1 MNRLRQ
7 TSPNRTPGLNYR
19 VKSLVI
25 FNIILV
31 LAIQVQAQTL
41 TISSGGDTGTSGTN
55 WSTSGTNPVTI
66 AAAVGDANI
75 NTTVVVNY
83 LNAGISVILSAP
95 ADIRLS
101 DAISKTAGTASLTFQ
116 AGRDIFI
123 QAGISSTGSSL
134 PLTFNAD
141 SNNDNLGAIAVS
153 DNLST
158 NGGAL
163 TFEDDI
169 TFNGITAQTI
179 NSGAAAIA
187 FNGEVMLSNT
197 SGVTLT
203 ASDYDII
210 FTKAVNS
217 GNSYS
222 LDATVKTWAYAFL
235 AHNTTTSYLA
245 TITSK
250 MELAAAMAVVP
261 AAGAWLGGS
270 DEATEGTW
278 KWVTGPEAGT
288 IFWTTALAQGVTG
301 YNGTNGSYVNWNS
314 GEPNDSGSNEDALQ
328 IRNNADGLWN
338 DLPVSGSTLASV
350 VETQLSPSPLTISAG
365 TGTVTFGGPVG
376 TGKPLKSLS
385 VTAES
390 TAINGGT
397 VVTNSGSVSGGQSYS
412 GNITLGSAST
422 TLSMLDTPTDFT
434 LNSGKTLTNATNA
447 DASLT
452 IKTTA
457 GIVLGANSGISSATG
472 KLNTILWVD
481 TDGNGGGIFVNSG
494 ASISSNDGDVT
505 LSGGT
510 DYTTG
515 YARGTLA
522 TNWSGV
528 RLDGSITSGSGSVL
542 LRGQIGD
549 IPANQNTLSP
559 GGVFIVPSGSITA
572 TSGNITLA
580 GYVSSN
586 VGTGNALR
594 AIRLGDGIASVGQAS
609 ITTTSGNISLTGTTA
624 PTYAGAGILFDSS
637 KIQSGSGSI
646 TLTGQ
651 RGGGEP
657 DLLFN
662 SGTISKN
669 ISNQISSTTGNITMN
684 ANSLEVW
691 GEGDLYTRLP
701 ISSAGKLTIQPRTAG
716 ITIGL
721 AGGTGSL
728 NLAANLF
735 STSFNNGFSSITI
748 GHSTAGNITVGGALS
763 YNDPLTLLT
772 AGNIIINANL
782 TAAANGAGVVLRA
795 GGNISQAALVGVTT
809 SGGDV
814 VYWADAESVGG
825 GAISIGGA
833 SSIATSGGHLWMG
846 GGSGSDSWSG
856 LAVGDGYATGTSSL
870 FNGIMIDGAS
880 INTDGGNMAL
890 HGKSSQQNGVACG
903 IRVNDGNS
911 MADANINSGSGT
923 ILLDGISQGTQY
935 PAGIEFNKN
944 TSRKVTITSDNTTA
958 NAISIIADSTPASVA
973 SWGLLSY
980 YNTEIS
986 ATGSGGG
993 ITLTGKINN
1002 LGGKA
1007 VGFVNVAT
1015 PGSTGT
1021 RVLANGGPIIFN
1033 TITDGSGN
1041 SIYASGTGMVVGQ
1054 LTGSSVP
1061 TSSCNIVLNIDR
1073 SMAGT
1078 LADVPDLTFNSSG
1091 TLAIQPPTANTTIG
1105 IGGATGTVQ
1114 LPASLFSTNF
1124 ADGFSQITI
1133 GGSSQSGNINLN
1145 SVTFRDNTRLQTTG
1159 TVTVNAGKT
1168 ITASGVKLQIDNT
1181 LGVGSESKIIR

>member
-1 MNRLRQ
+1 MKILNQ
-7 TSPNRTPGLNYR
+7 TPPNHIPGLNYR

-222 LDATVKTWAYAFL
+222 LDATVKTWADAFL

-270 DEATEGTW
+270 DKETEGTW
-278 KWVTGPEAGT
+278 EWVTGPEAGT
-288 IFWTTALAQGVTG
+288 IFWTTALSTG
-301 YNGTNGSYVNWNS
+301 IKGYFGTNGSFVNWNTS
-314 GEPNDSGSNEDALQ
+314 EPNNSQDIEDALR
-328 IRNNADGLWN
+328 IRNNTDGYWN
-338 DLPVSGSTLASV
+338 DSPTTSSTLASV
-350 VETQLSPSPLTISAG
+350 VETQLSPSPLTISTG
-365 TGTVTFGGPVG
+365 TGTVTFGGPLG
-376 TGKPLKSLS
+376 KGKPLKSLS
-385 VTAES
+385 VTAAS

-412 GNITLGSAST
+412 GNITLGSAIT
-422 TLSMLDTPTDFT
+422 TLTMLDTPADFT
-434 LNSGKTLTNATNA
+434 LHSGKTLTNATNA

-472 KLNTILWVD
+472 KLNTILWAD

-494 ASISSNDGDVT
+494 ASITSNGGDVT

-510 DYTTG
+510 EYTTG
-515 YARGTLA
+515 YARGTSV
-522 TNWSGV
+522 TDWSGV
-528 RLDGSITSGSGSVL
+528 RLDGSITSGTGSVL

-549 IPANQNTLSP
+549 IPENQNTLSP

-572 TSGNITLA
+572 TSGNITLT

-594 AIRLGDGIASVGQAS
+594 AIRMGDGITSVGQANL
-609 ITTTSGNISLTGTTA
+609 TTASGNIIVTGTTI
-624 PTYAGAGILFDSS
+624 PTYAGAGVLFDSS

-662 SGTISKN
+662 SGTILKN

-691 GEGDLYTRLP
+691 GEGDLYSRLP
-701 ISSAGKLTIQPRTAG
+701 ISSAGQLTIQPRTA
-716 ITIGL
+716 
-721 AGGTGSL
+721 A
-728 NLAANLF
+728 
-735 STSFNNGFSSITI
+735 
-748 GHSTAGNITVGGALS
+748 
-763 YNDPLTLLT
+763 
-772 AGNIIINANL
+772 
-782 TAAANGAGVVLRA
+782 
-795 GGNISQAALVGVTT
+795 
-809 SGGDV
+809 
-814 VYWADAESVGG
+814 
-825 GAISIGGA
+825 
-833 SSIATSGGHLWMG
+833 
-846 GGSGSDSWSG
+846 
-856 LAVGDGYATGTSSL
+856 
-870 FNGIMIDGAS
+870 
-880 INTDGGNMAL
+880 
-890 HGKSSQQNGVACG
+890 
-903 IRVNDGNS
+903 
-911 MADANINSGSGT
+911 
-923 ILLDGISQGTQY
+923 
-935 PAGIEFNKN
+935 
-944 TSRKVTITSDNTTA
+944 
-958 NAISIIADSTPASVA
+958 
-973 SWGLLSY
+973 
-980 YNTEIS
+980 
-986 ATGSGGG
+986 
-993 ITLTGKINN
+993 
-1002 LGGKA
+1002 
-1007 VGFVNVAT
+1007 
-1015 PGSTGT
+1015 
-1021 RVLANGGPIIFN
+1021 
-1033 TITDGSGN
+1033 
-1041 SIYASGTGMVVGQ
+1041 
-1054 LTGSSVP
+1054 
-1061 TSSCNIVLNIDR
+1061 
-1073 SMAGT
+1073 
-1078 LADVPDLTFNSSG
+1078 
-1091 TLAIQPPTANTTIG
+1091 TTIG
-1105 IGGATGTVQ
+1105 IGGGAGTLQ
-1114 LPASLFSTNF
+1114 LPSSFFSTSF

-1133 GGSSQSGNINLN
+1133 GGGSQSGNINLN

>member
-1 MNRLRQ
+1 MKILNQ
-7 TSPNRTPGLNYR
+7 TPPNHIPGLNYR

-163 TFEDDI
+163 AFEDDI

-222 LDATVKTWAYAFL
+222 LDATVKTWADAFL

-288 IFWTTALAQGVTG
+288 IFWTTALSTG
-301 YNGTNGSYVNWNS
+301 IKGYVGTNGSFVNWNT
-314 GEPNDSGSNEDALQ
+314 GEPNNSQGIEDALQ
-328 IRNNADGLWN
+328 IRNNTDGYWN
-338 DLPVSGSTLASV
+338 DLPTTSSTLASV

-412 GNITLGSAST
+412 GNITLGSAIT
-422 TLSMLDTPTDFT
+422 TLTMLDTPADFT

-494 ASISSNDGDVT
+494 ASITSNGGDVT

-510 DYTTG
+510 DYTSG

-559 GGVFIVPSGSITA
+559 GGVFIVPSGSITS
-572 TSGNITLA
+572 TSGNITLV
-580 GYVSSN
+580 GYVGTN
-586 VGTGNALR
+586 VAAGNALR
-594 AIRLGDGIASVGQAS
+594 GIRLGDGVTSNGQAS
-609 ITTTSGNISLTGTTA
+609 LISTTGNITLTGTTIS
-624 PTYAGAGILFDSS
+624 TVAGAGLLFDSS
-637 KIQSGSGSI
+637 KIQTGSGSI
-646 TLTGQ
+646 SLTGQ
-651 RGGGEP
+651 RGAGEP
-657 DLLFN
+657 DFLVN
-662 SGTISKN
+662 SGSDAQTVY
-669 ISNQISSTTGNITMN
+669 NQIISTSGNITVN
-684 ANSLEVW
+684 ANLLEVW
-691 GEGDLYTRLP
+691 GEGNLYSRFSL
-701 ISSAGKLTIQPRTAG
+701 SGAGQMIIQPRTAG
-716 ITIGL
+716 TSIGL

-728 NLAANLF
+728 SLAANLF
-735 STSFNNGFSSITI
+735 SSYINGFSMVTV
-748 GHSTAGNITVGGALS
+748 GNATAGDVTIGGALS
-763 YNDPLTLLT
+763 YNDPLTLKT
-772 AGNIIINANL
+772 AGAIVVNTGVVLTGVAGQNAHL
-782 TAAANGAGVVLRA
+782 VLWADADGNGAGTIQMNSGSR
-795 GGNISQAALVGVTT
+795 ISTN
-809 SGGDV
+809 
-814 VYWADAESVGG
+814 
-825 GAISIGGA
+825 
-833 SSIATSGGHLWMG
+833 GGHLWMG
-846 GGSGSDSWSG
+846 GGSGSATWNG
-856 LAVGDGYATGTSSL
+856 LAVGDGYATGT
-870 FNGIMIDGAS
+870 A
-880 INTDGGNMAL
+880 
-890 HGKSSQQNGVACG
+890 
-903 IRVNDGNS
+903 
-911 MADANINSGSGT
+911 GT
-923 ILLDGISQGTQY
+923 GILLDEVAVSAGAGHIYVAGKSTSTNQASHGIHLKRTTAATITTTSGSISLDGVGGLSTAATAANCDGIRIEGTLQSETGALTFTGYSNTSDQSEGIALERNARLISNSGGISLKT
-935 PAGIEFNKN
+935 
-944 TSRKVTITSDNTTA
+944 D
-958 NAISIIADSTPASVA
+958 II
-973 SWGLLSY
+973 Y
-980 YNTEIS
+980 FE
-986 ATGSGGG
+986 
-993 ITLTGKINN
+993 
-1002 LGGKA
+1002 
-1007 VGFVNVAT
+1007 
-1015 PGSTGT
+1015 
-1021 RVLANGGPIIFN
+1021 
-1033 TITDGSGN
+1033 GN
-1041 SIYASGTGMVVGQ
+1041 SRVQ
-1054 LTGSSVP
+1054 
-1061 TSSCNIVLNIDR
+1061 
-1073 SMAGT
+1073 
-1078 LADVPDLTFNSSG
+1078 SSG
-1091 TLAIQPPTANTTIG
+1091 TLSIYPATAAAPIG
-1105 IGGATGTVQ
+1105 VGSGTGTLL
-1114 LPASLFSTNF
+1114 LPSSYFSTNIVN
-1124 ADGFSQITI
+1124 GFSNITV
-1133 GGSSQSGNINLN
+1133 GNANTGDITVN
-1145 SVTFRDNTRLQTTG
+1145 SVTFRDNTRLL
-1159 TVTVNAGKT
+1159 NAGKVIIGAGQT
-1168 ITASGVKLQIDNT
+1168 VTAPNIRLQIDNGLN
-1181 LGVGSESKIIR
+1181 LGAGAKIVR